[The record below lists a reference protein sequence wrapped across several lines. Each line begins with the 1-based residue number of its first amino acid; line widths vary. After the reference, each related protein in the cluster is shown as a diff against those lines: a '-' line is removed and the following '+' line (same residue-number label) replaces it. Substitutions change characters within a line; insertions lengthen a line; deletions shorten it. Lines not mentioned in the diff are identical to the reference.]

1 MSLAAYQRAHRAAEQ
16 PRSMEFRLLAE
27 ISREIEQAWDGGL
40 RGARLMP
47 ALHRNR
53 EMWSTFSAACGAADN
68 GLPPELR
75 AGIISLALWVD
86 RHTSQVM
93 AGREPVAPL
102 LEVNR
107 LLMDGLSGEPSGQ
120 PPQG

>member
-1 MSLAAYQRAHRAAEQ
+1 MSLAAYQRAHRAAEH
-16 PRSMEFRLLAE
+16 PRAMEGRLLAE
-27 ISREIEQAWDGGL
+27 ISREIEQAWNAGE

-53 EMWSTFSAACGAADN
+53 EMWSTFAAACGGSAN

-75 AGIISLALWVD
+75 AGIISLSLWVD
-86 RHTSQVM
+86 RHTSAIM
-93 AGREPVAPL
+93 AGREVVAPL

-107 LLMDGLSGEPSGQ
+107 MLMDGLGGTPRD
-120 PPQG
+120 